1 MPRAWTR
8 TSAPLSVKEVDV
20 LVLGA
25 GAGGMAAALAA
36 SIEGLD
42 VLVCEKG
49 AQVGGTAATSAGT
62 LWIPPDA
69 TQAERYLDALI
80 PEPEGRALRK
90 AYLAAGPRAIEYFQ
104 AKSEVR
110 FVAAGMHPDYRE
122 APGAAASGR
131 AIVPV
136 PFDGRR
142 LGADFTR
149 VRPPIAEFMLFGGMM
164 VGKADIVTL
173 LGALRSPK
181 HFLGSAAL
189 LARYAA
195 DRLRY
200 PRGTRLVMGNALVAR
215 LFFSL
220 RARGVPILFE
230 APLVDLTPDG
240 AVVANG
246 QRIVARKGV
255 VLATGGLGRSE
266 LRRKLMRMPV
276 TDYSLTCTT
285 NTGEGVSAAL
295 RAGAGTVSARLGGLW
310 TPVSVTGRKAADGFF
325 PHLILDR
332 AKPGVI
338 AVDAAG
344 KRFVNEACS
353 YHDFVEAMF
362 QARAIPAYLVCDATF
377 VRRYGLGMIH
387 PLTRD
392 VRPFARSGYIS
403 CGDTLEELAR
413 ASGIDPMGLEKSVE
427 RHNGFVASGV
437 DQDFGKGKAVLDR
450 FNGDPRYANPCIG
463 PIAEP
468 PFCALKVWPGDLG
481 TSDGL
486 ATNENA
492 QVLDQSGRPIR
503 GLYACGNDMA
513 SIFRGTYP
521 GPGIT
526 LGPALVFG
534 YLAAMHLKHQ

>member
-1 MPRAWTR
+1 
-8 TSAPLSVKEVDV
+8 LSDSEVDV
-20 LVLGA
+20 VVIGA

-36 SIEGLD
+36 SLVGMD
-42 VLVCEKG
+42 VVLCEKSDL
-49 AQVGGTAATSAGT
+49 VGGTAATSAGT
-62 LWIPPDA
+62 LWIPPDLPEA
-69 TQAERYLDALI
+69 QRYLDALI
-80 PEPEGRALRK
+80 PEPDGRSLR
-90 AYLAAGPRAIEYFQ
+90 ATYLANGPRAIDFFQ
-104 AKSEVR
+104 AKSEVQ
-110 FVAAGMHPDYRE
+110 FAAAGMHPDYRE
-122 APGAAASGR
+122 VPGAAASGR

-142 LGADFTR
+142 LGADFAR

-173 LGALRSPK
+173 LGARRS
-181 HFLGSAAL
+181 FSNAFRAARL
-189 LARYAA
+189 VGRYAV

-200 PRGTRLVMGNALVAR
+200 RRGTRLVMGNALVAR
-215 LFFSL
+215 LFYSL
-220 RARGVPILFE
+220 RSRGVPIRFDTQLLE
-230 APLVDLTPDG
+230 LVREG
-240 AVVANG
+240 GRIIGVVFTG
-246 QRIVARKGV
+246 GKQIRARKGV
-255 VLATGGLGRSE
+255 VLAAGGLGRSE
-266 LRRKLMRMPV
+266 LRKKLMRMPV

-295 RAGAGTVSARLGGLW
+295 KVGAGTNSARGGGLW
-310 TPVSVTGRKAADGFF
+310 TPVSATGRNAADGFF

-332 AKPGVI
+332 AKPGLI

-362 QARAIPAYLVCDATF
+362 EARATPAWLICDGTF
-377 VRRYGLGMIH
+377 VRRYGLGMIR

-392 VRPFARSGYIS
+392 PRPYARAGYIA
-403 CGDTLEELAR
+403 CGDTLEEMAR
-413 ASGIDPMGLEKSVE
+413 STGIDAASLRRSVE
-427 RHNGFVASGV
+427 RHNGFATSGV
-437 DQDFGKGKAVLDR
+437 DEDFGKGKATLDR
-450 FNGDPRYANPCIG
+450 FNGDPAYPNPCLG
-463 PIAEP
+463 PIIHP

-486 ATNENA
+486 AANEHA
-492 QVLDQSGRPIR
+492 QVLDEAGQPIR

-526 LGPALVFG
+526 LGPALVFA
-534 YLAAMHLKHQ
+534 YLAAMHMSRT

>member
-1 MPRAWTR
+1 MR
-8 TSAPLSVKEVDV
+8 EVDV
-20 LVLGA
+20 VVVGA

-36 SIEGLD
+36 SLEGLNV
-42 VLVCEKG
+42 VLCEKSS
-49 AQVGGTAATSAGT
+49 QVGGTAATSAGT
-62 LWIPPDA
+62 LWIPPDIDEA
-69 TQAERYLDALI
+69 QRYLDALI
-80 PEPEGRALRK
+80 PEADGRSLRQ
-90 AYLAAGPRAIEYFQ
+90 AYLATGPRTIEFFE
-104 AKSEVR
+104 AGSEVK

-136 PFDGRR
+136 PFDGRL
-142 LGADFTR
+142 LGADFPR

-173 LGALRSPK
+173 LGTFRSPGQ
-181 HFLGSAAL
+181 FLGSAAL
-189 LARYAA
+189 IGRYAR

-220 RARGVPILFE
+220 RHRGVPIRFDSPLAGLVRE
-230 APLVDLTPDG
+230 AQRVTG
-240 AVVANG
+240 VVLANG
-246 QRIVARKGV
+246 ERISARKGV
-255 VLATGGLGRSE
+255 VLAAGGLGRSE
-266 LRRKLMRMPV
+266 LRRRLMAKPV
-276 TDYSLTCTT
+276 SDHSLTCTT
-285 NTGEGVSAAL
+285 NTGEGVNAAL
-295 RAGAGTVSARLGGLW
+295 NIGAAPSTARGGGLW
-310 TPVSVTGRKAADGFF
+310 TPVSATGRKDADGFF

-332 AKPGVI
+332 AKPGLV

-362 QARAIPAYLVCDATF
+362 EARAIPAHLVCDAGF
-377 VRRYGLGMIH
+377 VRRYGLGMIR

-392 VRPFARSGYIS
+392 VRRYARMGYIA
-403 CGDTLEELAR
+403 CGDTLDELAH
-413 ASGIDPMGLEKSVE
+413 AAGIDGAGLKASVE
-427 RHNGFVASGV
+427 RHNGFAREGA
-437 DQDFGKGKAVLDR
+437 DAEFGKGRATLDR
-450 FNGDPRYANPCIG
+450 FNGDPAFPNPCLG
-463 PIAEP
+463 PIARP

-486 ATNENA
+486 AANENA
-492 QVLDQSGRPIR
+492 QVLDDAGRPIP

-534 YLAAMHLKHQ
+534 YLAAQHLKTQ